1 MDPMDTLASWIAK
14 NREVNGGDA
23 CVRHTTITVWSLV
36 KDKRSGLS
44 DQQIKAK
51 VPGLTDADLDC
62 AWAYA
67 VGHAEEIKAALEQH
81 GTA

>member
-23 CVRHTTITVWSLV
+23 CVRHTKITVWSLV
-36 KDKRSGLS
+36 KLQRSGLS
-44 DQQIKAK
+44 DKDIKAW
-51 VPGLTDADLDC
+51 VQGLTDADLEC

-67 VGHAEEIKAALEQH
+67 ASHTAEIDGALKLHADA
-81 GTA
+81 